1 MIVLDGARLRL
12 RLEEDEKKRLK
23 HLADSGSRC
32 LEFLGYVVDLES
44 GDISDSLRKTAD
56 VANVEFEVV
65 QVLLSHYSK
74 AEPVEIAGKLVRF
87 ADLPGGLAYEKA
99 FLQRAVQP
107 IADDFGDDPERLV
120 ECAKQLNGFALSH
133 GDSSVEIPAFPR
145 IPLVIILWRA
155 SEFPTSANILYDESA
170 SNYLPTE
177 DLAVLGGLTT
187 SRLLQALN
195 KN

>member
-87 ADLPGGLAYEKA
+87 ADLPGGHAYERA

-107 IADDFGDDPERLV
+107 IAEAFGDEPEKLF
-120 ECAKQLNGFALSH
+120 ECAKRLNGFALSY
-133 GDSSVEIPAFPR
+133 GDSSVEVPALPR
-145 IPLVIILWRA
+145 IPLTIILWRKN
-155 SEFPTSANILYDESA
+155 EFPASATILYDETA
-170 SNYLPTE
+170 SSYLPTE
-177 DLAVLGGLTT
+177 DLAVLGELTA
-187 SRLLQALN
+187 SRLQQALN